1 MSDKV
6 LFELKDISVQ
16 FGGLRA
22 SDHVSFDVKEG
33 EIFGL
38 IGPNGAGKTTIF
50 NVITGSITPVEGD
63 IILDGKSLLGRTP
76 DKIARSGISRT
87 FQNIRLFPKMTV
99 AENVAIGFHC
109 TPAYSRLEALLGLPS
124 VRRAEKEVERKVA
137 EMLEIFGLT
146 EYAGVRA
153 GNLAYGLQRKLEI
166 ARALATSP
174 KLLLLDEPAAGMNN
188 DECIELARLLRDVQ
202 QRFHVTIILIEHHI
216 DLVLDLCTRICVLNL
231 GKVLKIDVPQSIQND
246 EEVIQSYLGS
256 RMETSN
262 EQQ

>member
-1 MSDKV
+1 MTDKV
-6 LFELKDISVQ
+6 LFTVEDISVQ

-50 NVITGSITPVEGD
+50 NVITGAITPVEGQ
-63 IILDGKSLLGRTP
+63 IHLNGKPLIGLSP

-87 FQNIRLFPKMTV
+87 FQNIRLFPKMSV
-99 AENVAIGFHC
+99 AENIAIGFHC
-109 TPAYSRLEALLGLPS
+109 TPMYSRLEAMLGLPS

-146 EYAGVRA
+146 DYADMRA

-188 DECIELARLLRDVQ
+188 DECVELAKLLREVQ
-202 QRFHVTIILIEHHI
+202 KRFDVTIVLIEHHI
-216 DLVLDLCTRICVLNL
+216 DLVVDLCDRICVLNL
-231 GKVLKIDVPQSIQND
+231 GKVLKIDVPEVIQSD
-246 EEVIQSYLGS
+246 EQVIQSYLGS
-256 RMETSN
+256 RREKGD
-262 EQQ
+262 E